1 MSLTDVI
8 LTVVSVGLLLL
19 IIGTKM
25 DVQKLNAKVSN
36 NQATAQILLNDY
48 SDMKKQLDSFRTPDS
63 FLDYSVL
70 LENAARILPLYPLTT
85 LNSTDLKSFKKVIS
99 FNNFYEITKMD
110 DEYFI
115 AYPGVGTTFSIQ
127 VLSSSFPKKVLRLV
141 NSLRAQQIPAFEI
154 PYPNTTALF
163 IGVFPNYNLA
173 SEYASKTSEIIYQTV
188 KATPS
193 SWIIRPIP

>member
-1 MSLTDVI
+1 MNLTDMI
-8 LTVVSVGLLLL
+8 LTVASVGLLLL
-19 IIGTKM
+19 IMGTKM
-25 DVQKLNAKVSN
+25 DVQKLNTKMSN
-36 NQATAQILLNDY
+36 DQATIQILLNDY
-48 SDMKKQLDSFRTPDS
+48 SDMKKQLDSFRMPDS
-63 FLDYSVL
+63 FFDYSVL

-85 LNSTDLKSFKKVIS
+85 LDSTDLKNFKKVVS
-99 FNNFYEITKMD
+99 FNDFYEITKMG

-141 NSLRAQQIPAFEI
+141 SSLRAQQIPAFEI

-163 IGVFPNYNLA
+163 IGVFPNYKLA
-173 SEYASKTSEIIYQTV
+173 SEYASQTSQIIFQTV